1 MTKYLVMV
9 KSKTV
14 KNPWITKGILKSSR
28 TKQMLHK
35 KPFKINPIWLGG
47 GEVEIT
53 PTPPPPPQEKNVKN
67 GKNRQA
73 SGLSGLFTKQNLVF
87 DVS

>member
-1 MTKYLVMV
+1 MTKYSVMV

-28 TKQMLHK
+28 TKKMLHE
-35 KPFKINPIWLGG
+35 KPFKVNPIWLGG

-53 PTPPPPPQEKNVKN
+53 PTSRV
-67 GKNRQA
+67 
-73 SGLSGLFTKQNLVF
+73 T
-87 DVS
+87 DV

>member
-53 PTPPPPPQEKNVKN
+53 PTPPPPPPPPPHPPKRK
-67 GKNRQA
+67 
-73 SGLSGLFTKQNLVF
+73 T
-87 DVS
+87 